1 MAQGTTEDYNR
12 AFSLQDKYKDNVF
25 HSNITPQWITK
36 TDCFWYV
43 DFGADGKTYMLV
55 DAGKKTKTTL
65 FDHLKLADR
74 LSKVTKKTIDMQKLT
89 LAELKV
95 SASMDTLRFV
105 NSGTKWIYLQKTDS
119 LMNDGKQ
126 TLPKSEYW
134 GKVDTERI
142 GEPVISPDKKLSA
155 FVKENN
161 LYIKDL
167 KTGIEKAISTDGTKD
182 DYYSAYPYWSPDS
195 KKLAVMLI
203 HAADTR
209 QLTLIESSPTDQLQ
223 PKLQIR
229 DYVKPGDALPQR
241 TPVIFDINTGNKK
254 VGSTELCKN
263 QMALP
268 GFEWLPDSK
277 SVVFEYNER
286 GHKVYRI
293 LEMSAE
299 TGNIRTLI
307 EETSNTF
314 VNYTRYFRQNLAK
327 TNEIIWM
334 SERDNWNHLYLYNR
348 LTGVVKNQITKGEWY
363 VREVLNVDVKKRE
376 IIFSANGMVPNE
388 DPYLI
393 RYYRIKFDGS
403 GLICLTPEEGMHQAW
418 FSDDKKYLVD
428 VYSMTN
434 KAPVTVLRSAKDGK
448 VIMSIEK
455 ADITEL
461 LKVGWKAPETFVAK
475 GRDGKTDIW
484 GIIQR
489 PSNFDPNKKYPVIEY
504 IYSGP
509 GSQYVPKTFIPFNR
523 NMSAIAELG
532 FIVIQMDGMGT
543 SFRSKAFEEII
554 YKNLKDAGLADRIA
568 WTKAAATKY
577 PYIDIDRVGIFG
589 ASAGGQEAM
598 GAVLFHPE
606 HYKAAY
612 SSCGCHDNRMDKIWW
627 NEQWMSYPIDKSYE
641 ESSNVVNAYLLTRP
655 LMLVV
660 GELDDNVDP
669 SSTYQVCNALIK
681 ANKDFELILL
691 PGVGHTMGGD
701 YGEHKRYDFFVKN
714 LFGVTPP
721 GWDKVGLKK

>member
-475 GRDGKTDIW
+475 GRDGKPTY
-484 GIIQR
+484 G
-489 PSNFDPNKKYPVIEY
+489 
-504 IYSGP
+504 
-509 GSQYVPKTFIPFNR
+509 
-523 NMSAIAELG
+523 EL
-532 FIVIQMDGMGT
+532 
-543 SFRSKAFEEII
+543 
-554 YKNLKDAGLADRIA
+554 
-568 WTKAAATKY
+568 
-577 PYIDIDRVGIFG
+577 
-589 ASAGGQEAM
+589 
-598 GAVLFHPE
+598 
-606 HYKAAY
+606 
-612 SSCGCHDNRMDKIWW
+612 
-627 NEQWMSYPIDKSYE
+627 
-641 ESSNVVNAYLLTRP
+641 SNVRAISTRTRNIRLSNIYIP
-655 LMLVV
+655 AR
-660 GELDDNVDP
+660 EA
-669 SSTYQVCNALIK
+669 STYPKHLSLSIATCRL
-681 ANKDFELILL
+681 
-691 PGVGHTMGGD
+691 
-701 YGEHKRYDFFVKN
+701 
-714 LFGVTPP
+714 
-721 GWDKVGLKK
+721 